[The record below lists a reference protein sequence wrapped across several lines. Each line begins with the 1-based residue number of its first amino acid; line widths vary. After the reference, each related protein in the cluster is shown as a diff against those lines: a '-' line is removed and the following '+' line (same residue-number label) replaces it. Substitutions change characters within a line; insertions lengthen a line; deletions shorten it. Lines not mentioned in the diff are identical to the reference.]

1 MRPALVV
8 FSVCFL
14 ATILIG
20 STARR
25 RDRPQADGMED
36 WGLGGRQFG
45 TWVTWFLVGGD
56 FYTAYTVIA
65 VPALVYV
72 TGAYG
77 FFALPYTILVYPFVY
92 AVMPRLWEAAR
103 AGGHVTAADLVRARF
118 GSRSLELAVA
128 LTGLAAVLPYIALQL
143 VGMRTVLE
151 SLGLPGA
158 IPLVIAFASL
168 AVYTWMG
175 GLHAPA
181 LTAVIKDVMIYVVV
195 LAAVTLIPLRL
206 GGYGAMFAASA
217 AHLPAHPAG
226 AMMQRGQALPY
237 ATLALSSALAAFLYP
252 HTLTGVLAARSADT
266 IRQNAVML
274 PAYTLL
280 LGLIAMLGLM
290 AHAAGVHTTHPNQVV
305 PLLFLSIFPG
315 WFAGFA
321 FAAIA
326 IGALVPASVMA
337 IGAANLASRN
347 ILVIQHGAIQ
357 GSVKPETMARILSL
371 LVKLGALA
379 FVLLLNPRFAID
391 LQLLGGVWVLQTFP
405 ALVWCALPPDPNS
418 LKYRYGL
425 LFGWVTG
432 ITLGTTLVALD
443 GLKPVHVLFLA
454 GTRLSIS
461 TALIALSANLAVTWL
476 VTSGRKLMMAEQH

>member
-8 FSVCFL
+8 FFACFVS
-14 ATILIG
+14 TILIG
-20 STARR
+20 SLARR
-25 RDRPQADGMED
+25 RSRGTATEGQDLED

-56 FYTAYTVIA
+56 FYTAYTIIA

-72 TGAYG
+72 AGAYG
-77 FFALPYTILVYPFVY
+77 FFALPYTIIVYPFVF
-92 AVMPRLWEAAR
+92 AVMPRLWEAAH

-118 GSRSLELAVA
+118 GSRKLELAVA
-128 LTGLAAVLPYIALQL
+128 CTGLAAVLPYIALQL
-143 VGMRTVLE
+143 IGIRTVLE

-158 IPLVIAFASL
+158 APLVIAFAAL

-181 LTAVIKDVMIYVVV
+181 LTAFIKDVMIYLVV
-195 LAAVTLIPLRL
+195 LVAVTLIPFRL
-206 GGYGAMFAASA
+206 GGYGAVFSTAAR
-217 AHLPAHPAG
+217 HLPPHSGG
-226 AMMQRGQALPY
+226 AMLGPNQALPY

-266 IRQNAVML
+266 IRRNAVML

-280 LGLIAMLGLM
+280 LGLIALLGLM
-290 AHAAGVHTTHPNQVV
+290 AHAAGIHTTHPNQVV

-347 ILVIQHGAIQ
+347 IVRVSRDNPLR
-357 GSVKPETMARILSL
+357 PEMVARIMAL

-379 FVLLLNPRFAID
+379 FVLGLNPQFAID
-391 LQLLGGVWVLQTFP
+391 LQLLGSVWILQTFP
-405 ALVWCALPPDPNS
+405 ALVRIAWPGDADPSRHRHAL
-418 LKYRYGL
+418 L
-425 LFGWVTG
+425 LGWLAG
-432 ITLGTTLVALD
+432 ITLGTVLVALD
-443 GLKPVHVLFLA
+443 GLKPVHVLTLA
-454 GTRLSIS
+454 GASLPIS
-461 TALIALSANLAVTWL
+461 TALIALSANLVAMLL
-476 VTSGRKLMMAEQH
+476 VMSGRTLIVGRR